1 MSVALAARPTGG
13 SGSIRQTG
21 KLPSDARSVR
31 FVADAW
37 GSSSGEIP
45 ASVGLVVSLDGIEL
59 PIVEL
64 STLGNGL
71 TLFGGDV
78 SQFAGKAAE
87 LVVAATFARI
97 PVKSSNELSLD
108 DRFVRGSVDS
118 ISFSPLPI
126 LEPSSAA
133 LLALGTIA
141 LTSHFRFRKEQ
152 LARVCQRSPSTER
165 LTSACV

>member
-97 PVKSSNELSLD
+97 PVKSSNELPLD

-118 ISFSPLPI
+118 ISPLPI

-141 LTSHFRFRKEQ
+141 LTCHFRFRKEQ